1 MARPRKIKSPKELE
15 AKWEEFKVECDNKT
29 VICHEFSARIS
40 DFVTK
45 ELVKPVTYTI
55 EGFCIFLGMARSSF
69 YEYYGEDKRFADIV
83 KRMKEECELDARRK
97 FEQGTIPTQLSG
109 LWMSKYGYN
118 TKQES
123 TVENTHELSDGFI
136 EALSGTAADD
146 WSDEDAETD
155 NSDIPV

>member
-1 MARPRKIKSPKELE
+1 M
-15 AKWEEFKVECDNKT
+15 
-29 VICHEFSARIS
+29 
-40 DFVTK
+40 FV
-45 ELVKPVTYTI
+45 
-55 EGFCIFLGMARSSF
+55 CIFLGISRSKF
-69 YEYYGEDKRFADIV
+69 YETYSEDKRYGDIV
-83 KRMKEECELDARRK
+83 MRMKEECELDARRK

-123 TVENTHELSDGFI
+123 IVENTHELSDGFI